1 MLRSLARLAP
11 ALRLTRVTTA
21 FGAVAN
27 VWFIILWTRATPEEA
42 VRSALTTG
50 SVWADLVGG
59 FLIATGLYGFA
70 AAGNDVLD
78 VRRDRALRPDRP
90 IASGALSAEAA
101 VAITTC
107 SLVAAGIGATMLGL
121 WSVRLL
127 LVVALAILFYNFAGR
142 HFPSVRVV
150 LLGLIYAMHMF
161 IPNPQLA
168 FVWPV
173 WIGMTH
179 ALAVSAITHSLAG
192 GRPALTRR
200 SIAAATTGWI
210 FWSGALL
217 ALGVWR
223 TGQWWPDWAAPIS
236 AILIAVLA
244 VLFGSLV
251 YRIAR
256 RGGGRQA
263 ADRVM
268 RFGAFWL
275 ALYGGA
281 WLLGQGQTR
290 EGVAITLV
298 AVVGFAGAVALHELA
313 ARLDRPLDYRL

>member
-11 ALRLTRVTTA
+11 ALRLTRVTSA

-27 VWFIILWTRATPEEA
+27 VWFVILWTRATPEEA
-42 VRSALTTG
+42 ARSALVTG
-50 SVWADLVGG
+50 SVWYDLFGG

-101 VAITTC
+101 VAVTTC
-107 SLVAAGIGATMLGL
+107 SLVAAGLGATMLSL
-121 WSVRLL
+121 WSVRAL

-173 WIGMTH
+173 WIVMTH
-179 ALAVSAITHSLAG
+179 GLAVSAVTHTLAG
-192 GRPALTRR
+192 GRPPLTRR
-200 SIAAATTGWI
+200 SMIAATVGWL

-217 ALGVWR
+217 GVGLWR
-223 TGQWWPDWAAPIS
+223 TGSIWPDWAGNTG
-236 AILIAVLA
+236 AILVGALA
-244 VLFGSLV
+244 LVFAALV

-256 RGGGRQA
+256 KGPSRHA

-281 WLLGQGQTR
+281 WLLGQGHTN
-290 EGVAITLV
+290 EGIAITLV
-298 AVVGFAGAVALHELA
+298 AVVGFAGAVGLHELA
-313 ARLDRPLDYRL
+313 ARLERPIDYRM

>member
-1 MLRSLARLAP
+1 MLQSLARLAP

-27 VWFIILWTRATPEEA
+27 VWFVILWTRATPQEA
-42 VRSALTTG
+42 AGAALLSG
-50 SVWADLVGG
+50 SVWLDLFGG

-90 IASGALSAEAA
+90 LASGALSPEAA
-101 VAITTC
+101 VAVTTC
-107 SLVAAGIGATMLGL
+107 SLIAAGIGATLLGL

-173 WIGMTH
+173 WIAMTH
-179 ALAVSAITHSLAG
+179 ALAVSAITHTLSG
-192 GRPALTRR
+192 GRPPLTRR
-200 SIAAATTGWI
+200 SLIAATTGWL
-210 FWSGALL
+210 FWSAALFSVGA
-217 ALGVWR
+217 WR
-223 TGQWWPDWAAPIS
+223 AGEMWPDWASSIG
-236 AILIAVLA
+236 AILVGGLA
-244 VLFGSLV
+244 LLFAGLV
-251 YRIAR
+251 VRIAR
-256 RGGGRQA
+256 NGPGRLA

-281 WLLGQGQTR
+281 WLLGQGHTR

-298 AVVGFAGAVALHELA
+298 AVVGFAGAVGLHELA
-313 ARLDRPLDYRL
+313 ARLERPLDYRI